1 MTARH
6 HVIDS
11 FCLLQAVLNQFEIR
25 LYTYILQIG
34 HACLFLSSVLK
45 RVIRI
50 KLQTIANAKTSC
62 LIFGLWCQ
70 PRFVLLNKTK
80 IGTGL
85 GHQFW
90 TPFMQRIAV
99 AIRFFL
105 ARLPIFRFIK

>member
-11 FCLLQAVLNQFEIR
+11 FCLLQAVLNHFEIR

-50 KLQTIANAKTSC
+50 KLQTIDNDKTSC

-80 IGTGL
+80 IGTAI
-85 GHQFW
+85 GHHFLAQ
-90 TPFMQRIAV
+90 FMQCDAIAFGV
-99 AIRFFL
+99 FL
-105 ARLPIFRFIK
+105 ARLPIFCFIK